1 MAPLTPSELR
11 AKIAETKKPR
21 KTKSKRQPATR
32 EDLSYGKILAYD
44 QTLTNTGC
52 AYIEHSEQGL
62 WVQTE
67 MLIQHTD
74 DAGHMGSID
83 KFKMLHRSL
92 SGSPRASTFIPVI
105 FETPPVQGYRIE
117 SSLMAAAA
125 ICLVYPNTIPVSN
138 QHAKSVIVANHM
150 ATKAQVGAA
159 VNNLVTDHLG
169 PWNEHTRDAVMLGLA
184 YLYDVKARL
193 TDGDY

>member
-11 AKIAETKKPR
+11 EKIAESKKPR

-32 EDLSYGKILAYD
+32 EDLSFGKVLAYD
-44 QTLTNTGC
+44 QTLTNTGF
-52 AYIEHSEQGL
+52 AYIDHSENGL

-67 MLIQHTD
+67 MFTQFTD
-74 DAGHMGSID
+74 DAGHMGSIA
-83 KFKMLHRSL
+83 KFKMLHETLADSHWE
-92 SGSPRASTFIPVI
+92 GTHIPVI

-159 VNNLVTDHLG
+159 VNNLVTDHIG

-193 TDGDY
+193 MSGDY

>member
-1 MAPLTPSELR
+1 VAPLTPSELR
-11 AKIAETKKPR
+11 EKIAESKKPR
-21 KTKSKRQPATR
+21 KVKAKRQPATR
-32 EDLSYGKILAYD
+32 EELSFGKILAFD
-44 QTLTNTGC
+44 QTLTNTGF
-52 AYIEHSEQGL
+52 AHIDHSEQGL

-67 MLIQHTD
+67 MYQQFTD
-74 DAGHMGSID
+74 DAGHMGSLD
-83 KFKMLHRSL
+83 KFKMLHDCLADSHWA
-92 SGSPRASTFIPVI
+92 GTFLPVI

-117 SSLMAAAA
+117 SSLMAAGAL
-125 ICLVYPNTIPVSN
+125 ILVFPNTIPISN

>member
-11 AKIAETKKPR
+11 AKIAETKKP
-21 KTKSKRQPATR
+21 KKPSKKRQPATR
-32 EDLSYGKILAYD
+32 GDLAFGKILAYD
-44 QTLTNTGC
+44 QTLTKTGY
-52 AYIEHSEQGL
+52 AYIDHSENGL
-62 WVQTE
+62 WAQTG
-67 MLIQHTD
+67 MLTQFTD

-83 KFKMLHRSL
+83 KFKMLHESL
-92 SGSPRASTFIPVI
+92 ADSHWADTFIPTI

-125 ICLVYPNTIPVSN
+125 ICLVYPNAIPISN

-184 YLYDVKARL
+184 YLYDQKK
-193 TDGDY
+193 GDQP